1 MIAGMSTPSNWDA
14 RKGGMIRK
22 RRQAL
27 GWDQRGLAD
36 RVGVHVNSVQ
46 RWESG
51 KQYPGRH
58 LGKVEAVLGITI
70 DDEPEPQPKIPKGL
84 YEVILN
90 TDGLTPEER
99 QAVID
104 AVERTLATERGGAP
118 PAAPSVRPERERP
131 ASLSAALPAPVRL
144 FPALARLSS
153 ASVPTRAPRRGSSR
167 LRPQRG

>member
-1 MIAGMSTPSNWDA
+1 MVAAGSS
-14 RKGGMIRK
+14 
-22 RRQAL
+22 RQA
-27 GWDQRGLAD
+27 RSLAERAQ
-36 RVGVHVNSVQ
+36 RVGKRPRLPAQLH
-46 RWESG
+46 RRDRRAL
-51 KQYPGRH
+51 RH
-58 LGKVEAVLGITI
+58 SHRRAGARAGN
-70 DDEPEPQPKIPKGL
+70 PKSL
-84 YEVILN
+84 YREIMN
-90 TDGLTPEER
+90 TDGLTQEQR
-99 QAVID
+99 QAVIE